1 MGVGGLG
8 EQGGRD
14 EHDRGGASVRR
25 FLQGDPDVLALGEPA
40 DDEQAEPVGVGEFEV
55 GGLGEPQVGVEE
67 HLGGHAEAPVVDFE
81 REAVGD
87 AFAVHLDRGVRG
99 REDGGVLQEF
109 GDQVGEVGH
118 GGAADA
124 DPGEAPDLDAFVVLD
139 LGDGGPHHVHQ
150 LDGLAPL
157 AGGGR
162 AGEDHE
168 PFRVPS
174 HTGREVVEAEQV
186 GQFVAVLGA
195 ALHRVQQGELAVQ
208 EDLVAAGEVDED
220 LGDAA
225 PHVRLFDGGLDGGA
239 LEGVEG
245 LSDLADLVGLVAEVR
260 GLGLDVHLLARRQ
273 PAHDARQAYAG
284 NLVGVLAQPGEVAD
298 ELPADPHRDEHGDG
312 QGEEAEDPGDAGLGE
327 HPVADRRGAVL
338 EAVAHLLRVAREA
351 VEDGYRG
358 LLPALDVDDVGTRR
372 RAGGD
377 QGVLGGP
384 QGFGA
389 GAAPELL
396 DASALV
402 GREVLQADLVEQLPL
417 GHEAGD
423 VAEFGGGEAAGDEAG
438 GDQRVLARERLAGSG
453 DPDQGAHL
461 LVQRHVLHG
470 VQPAEEA
477 VAGVDETVVEV
488 QRPRPADGAVLDRL
502 AQGPQPVDGA
512 EDRVQAAGVGLA
524 QRVTDV
530 GGPGVAPDLVHDAVG
545 DGALAYEEGQGVGGA
560 GVGEE
565 DEGLAPFGLDG
576 ADGVLQRVAD
586 LLDDRSCGHQL
597 VGLTAG
603 DVGGEDPEAREGDE
617 RHQQQRHDL
626 PADGLPAKAHG
637 LPQID
642 PASRGWS
649 LPVGPRLRPGAY
661 RACSGAHRVDAGEVR
676 PASINGASLLLTQRQ
691 LEDTSG
697 WFSADHL
704 AFDDELSRYSGR

>member
-1 MGVGGLG
+1 M
-8 EQGGRD
+8 
-14 EHDRGGASVRR
+14 
-25 FLQGDPDVLALGEPA
+25 
-40 DDEQAEPVGVGEFEV
+40 
-55 GGLGEPQVGVEE
+55 
-67 HLGGHAEAPVVDFE
+67 DFE

-124 DPGEAPDLDAFVVLD
+124 DPGEAPDLDPFVVLD
-139 LGDGGPHHVHQ
+139 LGDGGPHHVHE

-195 ALHRVQQGELAVQ
+195 ALHRVQQRELAVQ

-284 NLVGVLAQPGEVAD
+284 DLVGVLAQPGEVAD
-298 ELPADPHRDEHGDG
+298 ELLSRSAP
-312 QGEEAEDPGDAGLGE
+312 
-327 HPVADRRGAVL
+327 RR
-338 EAVAHLLRVAREA
+338 
-351 VEDGYRG
+351 
-358 LLPALDVDDVGTRR
+358 TRR
-372 RAGGD
+372 RSGRGSRGRPAIPAWASTRWPTGAARSWKRLPISSASPARRSRTGTAASSQRLTSTTSGRVVGPAGD

-423 VAEFGGGEAAGDEAG
+423 VAEFGGGEAA
-438 GDQRVLARERLAGSG
+438 RR
-453 DPDQGAHL
+453 
-461 LVQRHVLHG
+461 
-470 VQPAEEA
+470 
-477 VAGVDETVVEV
+477 
-488 QRPRPADGAVLDRL
+488 
-502 AQGPQPVDGA
+502 
-512 EDRVQAAGVGLA
+512 
-524 QRVTDV
+524 
-530 GGPGVAPDLVHDAVG
+530 
-545 DGALAYEEGQGVGGA
+545 
-560 GVGEE
+560 
-565 DEGLAPFGLDG
+565 
-576 ADGVLQRVAD
+576 
-586 LLDDRSCGHQL
+586 
-597 VGLTAG
+597 
-603 DVGGEDPEAREGDE
+603 
-617 RHQQQRHDL
+617 
-626 PADGLPAKAHG
+626 
-637 LPQID
+637 
-642 PASRGWS
+642 
-649 LPVGPRLRPGAY
+649 
-661 RACSGAHRVDAGEVR
+661 
-676 PASINGASLLLTQRQ
+676 
-691 LEDTSG
+691 
-697 WFSADHL
+697 
-704 AFDDELSRYSGR
+704 